1 MKILKP
7 VLVLS
12 VAALVTFGALS
23 TNARAAER
31 RGGYSARAGAGHQG
45 QNRMHR
51 APRTQ
56 GFNRSGRG
64 FSRGGR
70 GFSRGGRSFYRG
82 GRGFYRGG
90 YGVRHLARHRGYYY
104 LDDVGGG
111 YGVRHLARHR
121 GYYYLDDVGCQP
133 TFSFFYDSYGNRI
146 KLFGSTCF

>member
-31 RGGYSARAGAGHQG
+31 RGEYSARAGAGHQG
-45 QNRMHR
+45 QNRVHR
-51 APRTQ
+51 ARRTQ
-56 GFNRSGRG
+56 GFNRGGRAFNRG
-64 FSRGGR
+64 GRAFTRGGR
-70 GFSRGGRSFYRG
+70 GFYRGGRGFYRGGRGFYRG

-90 YGVRHLARHRGYYY
+90 YRVRHHARHRGYYY
-104 LDDVGGG
+104 LG
-111 YGVRHLARHR
+111 YF
-121 GYYYLDDVGCQP
+121 GCQP